1 MYPPAFVI
9 KVAKT
14 FIIQFEPYVHML
26 GSVHVRLMPSDSTA
40 VANFELY
47 GESTPPH
54 PTTG

>member
-47 GESTPPH
+47 GESTPPQ